1 MNQETKDN
9 IKKVNNLIYVIEE
22 LNHKIK
28 IYEEF
33 KIDEELE
40 CKISRPESEN
50 DPSYIHSI
58 YVDDK
63 DIIIEVISKIQ
74 DELRLKIE
82 EKELKIKEIL
92 RTVKELKDGI
102 D

>member
-1 MNQETKDN
+1 MTQETKDN

-40 CKISRPESEN
+40 CRISRPEQEN
-50 DPSYIHSI
+50 DPSYIQSI
-58 YVDDK
+58 YVENK

-74 DELRLKIE
+74 NELKLKID

-92 RTVKELKDGI
+92 RTIKQ
-102 D
+102 